1 MTHQSESQLENI
13 LIEQLKGLEYNFIKI
28 KDEQDLLKNLKEQL
42 ENHNFK
48 TLKWKRFSEKEFE
61 KILNHLSKWTVFEKA
76 KTLRD
81 KMSLE
86 LDSGEKIWIEFLD
99 VNNWCQ
105 NDFQVTNQISM
116 EWIYKNRYDV
126 TILINWIPLVQIE
139 LKRRWLELKEAFNQI
154 NRYHK
159 HSFWSWV
166 SLFQYIQIFIIS
178 NWVNTKY
185 FANNKNQSFKQTF
198 FWSDKEN
205 KNITNLEEFT
215 NIFLEPCHISKMITR
230 YIVLNESDKI
240 LMILRPY
247 QYFAVEAIIDRVK
260 NSSKNWYIWHTTGSW
275 KTLTSFKAAQIL
287 TKIPEVKKVVFVV
300 DRKDLDTQTIREF
313 NSFSKWSV
321 DGTDDTKQL
330 VKQFENNDTKLIIT
344 TIQKLNTAISKEK
357 YLKKMDNIKDEK
369 IVFIFDECHRSQFWE
384 THNKIKKYFSNNQM
398 FWFTWTPILEENN
411 NNNKTTKDLFDKQLH
426 TYVITD
432 AIKDENVLKFS
443 VEYIWKYKTN
453 SNTNLDIEVEDIDKK
468 ELLESEKRLEKI
480 VDYIIKN
487 HDTKTHNWNF
497 TAMFC
502 VSSVDVLI
510 KYYEIFKRKNSKLK
524 IATIF
529 SYSAN
534 EDDKN
539 ANWLLDDD
547 TNFEI
552 KENEENKHSR
562 EKLDEFINDYNKLFW
577 TNFSTK
583 DSKSFYWYYKDI
595 ADKVKKRQID
605 ILLVVNMFLT
615 GFDSKTLNTL
625 YVDKNLKYHWLIQ
638 AFSRTNRI
646 LNEQKSQW
654 NIVCFRNLK
663 KDVDDAIK
671 LFSDKNANETVLMES
686 FENYVKYFNE
696 AFEKLKNFVPKISDI
711 DNLNS
716 EEEKFEFVKLFRDLA
731 RIKNI
736 LQSFSDFS
744 FEKINIEE
752 QEFEDYKSKYL
763 DIYDSVKN
771 QTEKQ
776 KVSILDDVDFEL
788 ELITV
793 DIINI
798 DYILNILWNIL
809 DSNNTN
815 FKENTKKQVL
825 KMINSEPKLLSKRY
839 LIEKFI
845 EENLSKIDDSSK
857 IKEIYEKFFDE
868 EKTKAFEQICKE
880 ENLDKEKFE
889 KIVWEYLYSWKEPK
903 DDLIIWILN
912 YKPNFFERLPTI
924 ERILNKVKKFLNI
937 FET

>member
-13 LIEQLKGLEYNFIKI
+13 LIEQLKGLEYKFVNIKN
-28 KDEQDLLKNLKEQL
+28 ENDLIKNLKEQL

-48 TLKWKRFSEKEFE
+48 TLKWKKFSEKEFE

-86 LDSGEKIWIEFLD
+86 LDYWEKIWIEFLD
-99 VNNWCQ
+99 INNWCQ
-105 NDFQVTNQISM
+105 NEFQITNQVSM

-126 TILINWIPLVQIE
+126 TILINWLPLVQIE

-166 SLFQYIQIFIIS
+166 NLFQYIQIFIIS

-205 KNITNLEEFT
+205 KNITNIEEFT
-215 NIFLEPCHISKMITR
+215 NIFLEPCYISKMITK
-230 YIVLNESDKI
+230 YIVLNETDKI

-260 NSSKNWYIWHTTGSW
+260 NSSKNGYIWHTTGSW
-275 KTLTSFKAAQIL
+275 KTLTSFKTAQIL

-357 YLKKMDNIKDEK
+357 YLKKMDNLKDEK

-398 FWFTWTPILEENN
+398 FWFTWTPILEGNN

-453 SNTNLDIEVEDIDKK
+453 SNTNIDIEVEDIDKK

-480 VDYIIKN
+480 VDYILKN

-510 KYYEIFKRKNSKLK
+510 KYYEIFKKKNSKLK

-539 ANWLLDDD
+539 ANWLLEDD

-552 KENEENKHSR
+552 KETEENKHSR
-562 EKLDEFINDYNKLFW
+562 EKLDEFINDYNISFW

-663 KDVDDAIK
+663 KDVDEAIK
-671 LFSDKNANETVLMES
+671 LFSNKNANETVLMDS
-686 FENYVKYFNE
+686 FENYIKYFNE
-696 AFEKLKNFVPKISDI
+696 ALEKLKNFVPNINDI
-711 DNLNS
+711 DNLIS

-771 QTEKQ
+771 DTEKQ
-776 KVSILDDVDFEL
+776 KVSILNDVDFEL
-788 ELITV
+788 ELITI

-809 DSNNTN
+809 DSDNEN

-845 EENLSKIDDSSK
+845 EENLPKINDSSK

-868 EKTKAFEQICKE
+868 EKTKAFNQICEE
-880 ENLDKEKFE
+880 ENLNKEKFE
-889 KIVWEYLYSWKEPK
+889 KIIWEYLYSWKEPK
-903 DDLIIWILN
+903 DDLIISILN

-924 ERILNKVKKFLNI
+924 ERIINKVKKFFNI